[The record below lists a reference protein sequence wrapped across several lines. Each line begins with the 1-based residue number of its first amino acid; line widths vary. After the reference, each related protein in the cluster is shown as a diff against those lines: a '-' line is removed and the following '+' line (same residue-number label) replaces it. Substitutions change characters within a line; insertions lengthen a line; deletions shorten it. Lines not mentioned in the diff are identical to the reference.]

1 MFFLS
6 ILLFISSIKNSELIK
21 LLKDK
26 NLIFKKKHEI
36 LKQYSENIMW
46 NDSLD
51 LATMTNLDSILKSRD
66 ITLI

>member
-26 NLIFKKKHEI
+26 NLVFKKKHEI
-36 LKQYSENIMW
+36 LKLYSENIMW